1 MVERRALLYT
11 VRVPLAYLT
20 RIAQTPAPTFEE
32 QARADLVAGLWQSLG
47 FAPTRDEVGNVVL
60 RLGPPQGKALVLAS
74 HLDTVFSAGT
84 DLTVH
89 EKRGRLSGPGLGDNS
104 ASLAVLTALL
114 RELDVGQLRRP
125 LWLVAN
131 VGEEGLGDLRGAKHL
146 LARHA
151 GNIGAFVAV
160 DGYLGLAV
168 TKAVGVR
175 RFRVTFSGPGGHSWG
190 DKAPSALHALG
201 LAVTALYSL
210 PLPQSPRTTLN
221 VGEAR
226 GGNSVNSIAA
236 SAQLLLDLR
245 SLDPLALETLEERAR
260 SAVEG
265 AARTAGIDVSLER
278 VGDRPGGDL
287 AGDALLRLARR
298 AGEAV
303 GVELRTAASSTD
315 ANAAVPHGI
324 PALAL
329 GVYRGGNAHREDEW
343 IAPESLETGLRML
356 RRFVDLYQDKPLA

>member
-1 MVERRALLYT
+1 M
-11 VRVPLAYLT
+11 PLEYLT
-20 RIAQTPAPTFEE
+20 RIATTPAPTFEE
-32 QARADLVAGLWQSLG
+32 EERARLIHHLWTGLGHSPEL
-47 FAPTRDEVGNVVL
+47 DEVGNVVL
-60 RLGPPQGKALVLAS
+60 RLGPQEGRALVLAS
-74 HLDTVFSAGT
+74 HLDTVFSRDT

-89 EKRGRLSGPGLGDNS
+89 ERRGRLSGPGLGDNS

-114 RELDVGQLRRP
+114 RDLEPARLRRP

-146 LARHA
+146 LERHA
-151 GNIGAFVAV
+151 PRIASFVAV

-168 TKAVGVR
+168 TRAVGVR
-175 RFRVTFSGPGGHSWG
+175 RYKATFTGPGGHSWG
-190 DKAPSALHALG
+190 DRAPSAIHALG

-210 PLPQSPRTTLN
+210 PLPPGPRTTLN

-236 SAQLLLDLR
+236 TAELLLDLR
-245 SLDPLALETLEERAR
+245 SLDPRALVTLEERAL
-260 SAVEG
+260 SALEG
-265 AARTAGIDVSLER
+265 AARGGGVDVHIEK

-287 AGDALLRLARR
+287 ASDALMRLARR
-298 AGEAV
+298 AAESV

-315 ANAAVPHGI
+315 ANAAAPHGI

-343 IAPESLETGLRML
+343 VAPDSLETGLRML
-356 RRFVDLYQDKPLA
+356 RRFVELYQERPVES